1 MSSDPESQLPGFGSL
16 LLRTAFV
23 VVPLHLFAVV
33 ASVLCLVQL
42 LPDLSA
48 SAPGLRE
55 RLLIDALTLLEQPA
69 RWLLDSVSAF
79 HPALD
84 PTMLIEWLLAMV
96 CNGGLWSLALVCL
109 QMCIVRP
116 ILRRRAKARR
126 LEALRRPQDM
136 AAPWSH

>member
-33 ASVLCLVQL
+33 ANVLCLVEL

-55 RLLIDALTLLEQPA
+55 RLLIGALTLLERPA
-69 RWLLDSVSAF
+69 RWLLNSVSAVN
-79 HPALD
+79 PALD